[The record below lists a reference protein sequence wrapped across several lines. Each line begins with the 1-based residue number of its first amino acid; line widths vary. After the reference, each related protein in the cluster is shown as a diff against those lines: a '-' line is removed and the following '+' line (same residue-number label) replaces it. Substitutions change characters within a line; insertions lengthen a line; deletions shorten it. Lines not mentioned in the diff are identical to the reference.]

1 MHKGNSHI
9 PKTEP
14 LSCLAFVVLPC
25 YLLSR
30 HLCGGNF
37 LSTHSTCG
45 AVHKWELC
53 RQRCREETLRCS
65 TASAPSPRALSLC
78 SHNHCQW
85 QSDYWSYNCIKLM
98 LIIWIFYFIFGC
110 WGNLALNQAYV
121 VVFVWVFF
129 FFSFFLGT
137 AVKYLDI
144 GNVILAAL
152 IFRVDCKIWIFVRF
166 KD

>member
-1 MHKGNSHI
+1 
-9 PKTEP
+9 
-14 LSCLAFVVLPC
+14 
-25 YLLSR
+25 
-30 HLCGGNF
+30 
-37 LSTHSTCG
+37 
-45 AVHKWELC
+45 
-53 RQRCREETLRCS
+53 
-65 TASAPSPRALSLC
+65 
-78 SHNHCQW
+78 
-85 QSDYWSYNCIKLM
+85 M

-152 IFRVDCKIWIFVRF
+152 IFRVDCKI
-166 KD
+166 